1 MDKATLELLLS
12 PAVLGLIG
20 LCIGSFLN
28 VVIHRLPV
36 MMERAWLADVQGLL
50 QERSALQRA
59 LGSALSE
66 ANAQPLQQAGERLQ
80 ATLAALPAL
89 SLSRPASRCPAC
101 GTAIAWHHN
110 LPLLG
115 WLRLRGRCAACQAP
129 ISARYPVVEA
139 GTGALFAA
147 MAWTFGPTA
156 QTAVYCAA
164 TALLIA
170 AALIDLDTTYL
181 PDNLTYPL
189 MGLGL
194 FAAWTGA
201 TPVGLESAALGLL
214 WGYFALW
221 AIATLYR
228 AVRGVIGMAE
238 GDFKLL
244 AALGALLG
252 VQNLLPIL
260 MLASV
265 VGAGVGIFLVLRRGH
280 QREVPIPFGPYLA
293 GGGLAA
299 LFYGAPLQA
308 LWWPG

>member
-1 MDKATLELLLS
+1 LDKATLELLLS
-12 PAVLGLIG
+12 PAVLGVIG

-50 QERSALQRA
+50 QERTALQRTLGTA
-59 LGSALSE
+59 LTE
-66 ANAQPLQQAGERLQ
+66 ADARQLHQAGERLQ

-89 SLSRPASRCPAC
+89 GLSRPASRCPAC

-139 GTGALFAA
+139 ATGLLFAA
-147 MAWTFGPTA
+147 IAWTFGPSA

-181 PDNLTYPL
+181 PDSLTYPL

-194 FAAWTGA
+194 FAAWMGA

-221 AIATLYR
+221 AIAALYQ
-228 AVRGVIGMAE
+228 AVRGVVGMAE

-265 VGAGVGIFLVLRRGH
+265 VGAGVGLFLVLRRGH

>member
-1 MDKATLELLLS
+1 MDKATLDLLLS
-12 PAVLGLIG
+12 PAVLAVVG

-50 QERSALQRA
+50 QERASLQRA
-59 LGSALSE
+59 LGTALTD
-66 ANAQPLQQAGERLQ
+66 ADAGTLHHAGQRLHG
-80 ATLAALPAL
+80 ALAALPAL
-89 SLSRPASRCPAC
+89 GLSRPASRCPAC
-101 GTAIAWHHN
+101 GTAIAWRHN
-110 LPLLG
+110 LPVLG
-115 WLRLRGRCAACQAP
+115 WLWLRGRCAACRAP

-139 GTGALFAA
+139 ATGALFAA
-147 MAWTFGPTA
+147 IAWTFGPTA
-156 QTAVYCAA
+156 QTALYCAA

-181 PDNLTYPL
+181 PDSLTYPL

-194 FAAWTGA
+194 FGAWTGA
-201 TPVGLESAALGLL
+201 TPIGLESAALGLL

-221 AIATLYR
+221 AIASLYK

-252 VQNLLPIL
+252 VQNLLPIM

-265 VGAGVGIFLVLRRGH
+265 VGAAVGLFLVLRRGH

-308 LWWPG
+308 LWLPG